1 MNPGKQIVVLVALLV
16 VVGISLVW
24 YKHEVLGFPLLASES
39 QTLWKIEARLKFD
52 ALGGPVSAR
61 INLPETVPG
70 RSAVFTQ
77 QTAPGYLFDVV
88 SNGNNNI
95 AEWRHPDSPPG
106 TQVLY
111 LRSEIFFN
119 DLQPLT
125 ERPLPVPVIP
135 TLMGLEAQGFAE
147 ARQTL
152 AAMDLEGAALVETI
166 LREIN
171 SPQSAWLGLLLR
183 DRSRRADKVQLAAD
197 LLAFQG
203 IVARVIRGV
212 ELIDRQRERSGRFM
226 LKVWQDDTWQL
237 YDAKSAAALPWTKF
251 IEFQQGEQALFEV
264 FGGEKSELSFSV
276 VSEERAAFV
285 NAVENA
291 RTHHSWLVD
300 FSIYSLPVAQQ
311 STFKLL
317 LLIPLGALV
326 VVILRN
332 LVGIRTSG
340 TFMPILIAL
349 SFLQTS
355 LLPGLMLFL
364 LVVGTGLL
372 VRSYMSRLN
381 LLLVPRIAAVLV
393 FVIILYAAI
402 GIAAHKLGFSW
413 GAKVTFFP
421 MIILSWTI
429 ERMSILWDEDGAREV
444 FIQGGGSLLTASI
457 AYLLMNS
464 QTVSDAIFLYP
475 EMLLIV
481 LAIIIAI
488 GSYSGYRLSDLR
500 RFEPMERY

>member
-1 MNPGKQIVVLVALLV
+1 MNPGRQIVALVALLV
-16 VVGISLVW
+16 IAGVSLVW
-24 YKHEVLGFPLLASES
+24 YKHQVLGFPLLASES
-39 QTLWKIEARLKFD
+39 QTLWKIEATLKFD
-52 ALGGPVSAR
+52 ALGGPVTAS
-61 INLPETVPG
+61 INLPDAVVG
-70 RSAVFTQ
+70 RSDVFTEQ
-77 QTAPGYLFDVV
+77 MAPGYQFAIVDQD
-88 SNGNNNI
+88 NNSI
-95 AEWRHPDSPPG
+95 AQWRHADPPEG
-106 TQVLY
+106 AQVLY

-119 DLQPLT
+119 ELGPLT
-125 ERPLPVPVIP
+125 EAPAPVPVTPHLI
-135 TLMGLEAQGFAE
+135 GLEARGFAD
-147 ARQTL
+147 ARQIL
-152 AAMDLEGAALVETI
+152 AAMDLEPAALVETI

-203 IVARVIRGV
+203 IAARVIRGV
-212 ELIDRQRERSGRFM
+212 ELIDRQRGRSARFM
-226 LKVWQDDTWQL
+226 LKVWQDNAWQL
-237 YDAKSAAALPWTKF
+237 YDAKSATALPWTKF

-264 FGGEKSELSFSV
+264 FGGEKSELSFAV

-291 RTHHSWLVD
+291 RNHSSWLVD

-402 GIAAHKLGFSW
+402 GIAAHKLGFDW

-444 FIQGGGSLLTASI
+444 FIQGGGSLVTASV

-500 RFEPMERY
+500 RFQPMERY